1 MHLLKPIRYRITF
14 NREKI
19 TGVKGPNGDSGSG
32 SSIPVAQNIWTI
44 GPNIKQKSTSIIPLI
59 STDDQHRTAA
69 HYIVSHY
76 R

>member
-19 TGVKGPNGDSGSG
+19 TGVKDLMEIVEAEVVFLFRKISGHWPKHQTEIHFHH
-32 SSIPVAQNIWTI
+32 SI
-44 GPNIKQKSTSIIPLI
+44 
-59 STDDQHRTAA
+59 DQHRTAA